1 MDKVRETEK
10 ILKALANRRRMAIV
24 AHLRKVGHSTP
35 SAISQEI
42 KLSFKA
48 TSKHLGVLFAAELVE
63 REQFGLRIDYSLKQP
78 LHRITKSALDTL

>member
-1 MDKVRETEK
+1 MDKIRETEK

-24 AHLRKVGHSTP
+24 AYLRRVGNATP
-35 SAISQEI
+35 SSISEEI

-48 TSKHLGVLFAAELVE
+48 TSKHLGILFSADLVE

-78 LHRITKSALDTL
+78 LHRITKSALESL